1 MKYVL
6 PKSNLICGK
15 SVIHDMSAL
24 QMHFSNI
31 GLEQNEKL
39 IEELILVYCEKL
51 NSIKLILN
59 KMCIMGN
66 LVMYQQK
73 SLTKCSI
80 LTQM

>member
-1 MKYVL
+1 M
-6 PKSNLICGK
+6 
-15 SVIHDMSAL
+15 IHDMSAL

-59 KMCIMGN
+59 
-66 LVMYQQK
+66 
-73 SLTKCSI
+73 
-80 LTQM
+80 